1 MTITSS
7 SRLLINENP
16 LQVLPSLAVALK
28 NVNEAIMLQQVQYW
42 LSRSTKAFEGRKW
55 VYNTIDDWKMQ
66 FPWMTEK
73 TIRNR
78 FSSLIE
84 KKVIITSNFNRAG
97 FDRTK
102 WYTIDYDKLN
112 SLVNDQD
119 NIENSAEKPDMTHS
133 EKSSGSKWKKVP
145 NATGKSYRTYTRDY
159 QRLLRDYT
167 REYSFIC

>member
-66 FPWMTEK
+66 FPFSPVLPPCFPSPLPQIFIIFF
-73 TIRNR
+73 TIHP
-78 FSSLIE
+78 
-84 KKVIITSNFNRAG
+84 FN
-97 FDRTK
+97 
-102 WYTIDYDKLN
+102 
-112 SLVNDQD
+112 
-119 NIENSAEKPDMTHS
+119 
-133 EKSSGSKWKKVP
+133 
-145 NATGKSYRTYTRDY
+145 
-159 QRLLRDYT
+159 LLLHGT
-167 REYSFIC
+167 PIQMC